1 MASYES
7 ALALLRSIVIA
18 VLVVLVIM
26 IGLPALLAGASAGV

>member
-1 MASYES
+1 MSSYES